1 MEVKGYIHSFESFG
15 TKDGPG
21 IRFVLFLQG
30 CPLRCLYCH
39 NVDTW
44 EIKDK
49 KMVMTA
55 QEVMKEIL
63 KVKGFIKTGGVTVS
77 GGEPLMQ
84 PEFLMEL
91 FKLCRENKI
100 HTALDTSGYIF
111 NEKAKK
117 VLDLVDMVLLDI
129 KHINPEKYK
138 ILTSVELDNTLK
150 FAKYLD
156 EINKPVWIR
165 YVLVPGYTDDIKDLN
180 DWAKF
185 VSQFDIVKRV
195 DILPFHQMAI
205 YKWEKTNREYKLKDT
220 STPDKE
226 QIKRAE
232 EIFKRYNLPLYKER
246 S

>member
-1 MEVKGYIHSFESFG
+1 MKGYIHSFESFG

-91 FKLCRENKI
+91 FKLCRENGI
-100 HTALDTSGYIF
+100 QTALDTSGYIF
-111 NEKAKK
+111 SDKAKQ
-117 VLDLVDMVLLDI
+117 VLELVDMVLLDI

-150 FAKYLD
+150 FAKYLN
-156 EINKPVWIR
+156 EINKPTWLR
-165 YVLVPGYTDDIKDLN
+165 YVLVPGYSDDENDLHE
-180 DWAKF
+180 WAKF
-185 VSQFDIVKRV
+185 TSQLKNVERV
-195 DILPFHQMAI
+195 DVLPFHQMGQ
-205 YKWEKTNREYKLKDT
+205 YKWEKVGKEYKLKDT
-220 STPDKE
+220 PTPTRELIDK
-226 QIKRAE
+226 AE
-232 EIFKRYNLPLYKER
+232 GIFR
-246 S
+246 SYGLKILDK